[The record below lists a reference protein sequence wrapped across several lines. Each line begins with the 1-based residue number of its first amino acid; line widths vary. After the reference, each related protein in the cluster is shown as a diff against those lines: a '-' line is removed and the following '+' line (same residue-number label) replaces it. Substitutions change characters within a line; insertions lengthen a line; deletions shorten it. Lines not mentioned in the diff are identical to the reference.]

1 VKVERAM
8 NRLARFF
15 RRLGFLARRDQAS
28 RDLEEEMSFHRDQAE
43 RDLIAAGMA
52 PRQARQAAARQFGNA
67 ARLRDQSRE
76 AWGWQPFEHLLQ
88 DVSFGLRTMIRRSP
102 VLTLVAVL
110 SLALGIGA
118 NTAIF
123 SLLDTILLRNLPV
136 AAPQQLVLFGKG
148 LWEGSTDGMPNK
160 SWQLFSYPWYC
171 QFARKTDVFSGVTGL
186 SSIEFG
192 THGTFAAGP
201 RQLVRADLV
210 SGSFFNVLGVHAI
223 LGRTLDEN
231 DDRAPG
237 AGPVAVVS
245 YAWWTR
251 QGRDP
256 AVIGKSLRIEDS
268 TYTVV
273 GIAPPGF
280 FGVTVGQAPDFWIP
294 LSMEK
299 EISPGWNGL
308 EDRNFQSLYLI
319 ARLKPGVTV
328 AQAGAAAN
336 TLFRQIVRSQYLGV
350 HPTAKELE
358 ELQRAHIDLTPGA
371 RGLSQ
376 LRLEMSLPLEIL
388 MTVVA
393 LVLLIACANIAN
405 LLLARGAARAR
416 EIAVRM
422 ALGASRSRIV
432 TQLLTESALLAIA
445 GAALGLA
452 LAWKAG
458 DLFLH
463 LASGQSGPLPLS
475 AMPDLRVL
483 LFTLILT
490 LATALL
496 FGAAPAL
503 RATRPT
509 LAPSLKE
516 GRGIASASARN
527 RLGRGLI
534 VAQIALS
541 LVLLAGA
548 GLFLRSLIKISSV
561 DTGFDRRNVLTFFL
575 DEYGAGLPQNARLN
589 QLQQT
594 IENRVQALP
603 GVRAASFSMFTF
615 NQGEWSDDLT
625 MEGVSR
631 TSENSQEVLY
641 NAVGTQFFDTFG
653 IPLVAGRV
661 FSLHDGPHAPAVAI
675 VNETLARRFFPQG
688 SALGHRF
695 GLGNDPAHASDFEIV
710 GIVKD
715 AKYVSLA
722 ETPHMAAYFP
732 WQQRVQYF
740 SNLNVRY
747 SGDPAAVTLAV
758 RNAMTQVNPGVIVSN
773 VASLGEQ
780 VDASIGSQQLIAQ
793 LSALFSLL
801 ATFLV
806 CIGLYGLMSYAV
818 ARRTSEIGVRMALG
832 AGRAAVQWM
841 VMREILFLAALGL
854 IVGIPVA
861 LLGMNLVAK
870 LEDPH
875 LIARILYGVGP
886 NDPFALTAAVLLMLA
901 VAALAG
907 YLPARRASRIDPMI
921 ALRDE

>member
-1 VKVERAM
+1 MEWLLRIVRKIHL
-8 NRLARFF
+8 LAGREQF
-15 RRLGFLARRDQAS
+15 S
-28 RDLEEEMSFHRDQAE
+28 RDLEDEMAFHRDQTE
-43 RDLIAAGMA
+43 RDLVADGLS
-52 PRQARQAAARQFGNA
+52 PREARQAAARRFGNA
-67 ARLRDQSRE
+67 AQLGDRSRE
-76 AWGWQPFEHLLQ
+76 AWGWQPIEHLLQ
-88 DVSFGLRTMIRRSP
+88 DVSFGLRTMLRRSP
-102 VLTLVAVL
+102 MLTLVAVL

-123 SLLDTILLRNLPV
+123 SLLDAILLRNLPV
-136 AAPQQLVLFGKG
+136 AAPQQLVLFGRG
-148 LWEGSTDGMPNK
+148 LWVGSTDGMPNR
-160 SWQLFSYPWYC
+160 SWQLFSYPWYRE
-171 QFARKTDVFSGVTGL
+171 FAQRTDVFSGVAAIN
-186 SSIEFG
+186 SIEFG
-192 THGTFAAGP
+192 THGSFDSGA

-210 SGSFFNVLGVHAI
+210 SGSFFNVLGVRAT
-223 LGRTLDEN
+223 LGRALDEN

-237 AGPVAVVS
+237 SGPVAVAS

-256 AVIGKSLRIEDS
+256 AVIGKSLRVENS
-268 TYTVV
+268 TYTIV
-273 GIAPPGF
+273 GVAQPGF
-280 FGVTVGQAPDFWIP
+280 FGVTVGQSPDFWIP

-308 EDRNFQSLYLI
+308 EDRDFQSLYLI
-319 ARLKPGVTV
+319 ARLKPGVSA
-328 AQAGAAAN
+328 AQASASTN
-336 TLFRQIVRSQYLGV
+336 TLFRQIVRSQYLGAN
-350 HPTAKELE
+350 PTAKELE
-358 ELQRAHIDLTPGA
+358 ALHRAQIELTPGA

-388 MTVVA
+388 MTVVG

-422 ALGASRSRIV
+422 ALGASRSRLV
-432 TQLLTESALLAIA
+432 AQLLTESALLAIA
-445 GAALGLA
+445 GAVIGVA

-463 LASGQSGPLPLS
+463 LASGQSGPLPID
-475 AMPDLRVL
+475 ATPDLRVL
-483 LFTLILT
+483 LFTLVIT
-490 LATALL
+490 LGTALL
-496 FGAAPAL
+496 FGLAPAL
-503 RATRPT
+503 RATRPS

-516 GRGIASASARN
+516 GRGVASASARN
-527 RLGRGLI
+527 LLGRGLI

-548 GLFLRSLIKISSV
+548 GLFLRSLMKLSSV
-561 DTGFDRRNVLTFFL
+561 DTGFDARNVLTFFL
-575 DEYGAGLPQNARLN
+575 DEYGAGLPQDARLN

-594 IENRVQALP
+594 IEDRVQALP

-615 NQGEWSDDLT
+615 DQGEWSDSLL
-625 MEGVSR
+625 MQGIPR
-631 TSENSQEVLY
+631 TTENSQDVLY
-641 NAVGTQFFDTFG
+641 NAVGTQFFETFG

-661 FSLHDGPHAPAVAI
+661 FSAHDREHAPAVAI
-675 VNETLARRFFPQG
+675 VNETLARRFFPNG

-695 GLGNDPAHASDFEIV
+695 GLGNDPAHATDFEIV
-710 GIVKD
+710 GVVKD
-715 AKYVSLA
+715 AKYVSLS
-722 ETPHMAAYFP
+722 ERPHMAAYFP

-740 SNLNVRY
+740 SNFNVRY
-747 SGDPAAVTLAV
+747 SGDSAAVIAAV
-758 RNAMTQVNPGVIVSN
+758 RKAITQVNPGVIVSN

-780 VDASIGSQQLIAQ
+780 VDASIGNQQLIAQ

-832 AGRAAVQWM
+832 AGRGTVQWM
-841 VMREILFLAALGL
+841 VMREILTLAALGL
-854 IVGIPVA
+854 IIGVPVA
-861 LLGMNLVAK
+861 MLGLNLVAK

-875 LIARILYGVGP
+875 LMSRILFGVGP
-886 NDPFALTAAVLLMLA
+886 NDPLALAAAGALMLA
-901 VAALAG
+901 VSALAG
-907 YLPARRASRIDPMI
+907 YIPARRASRIDPMV

>member
-1 VKVERAM
+1 M
-8 NRLARFF
+8 NRLTRFF
-15 RRLGFLARRDQAS
+15 RRLVFLVRRDQAS
-28 RDLEEEMSFHRDQAE
+28 RDIEEEMAFHRAQTE
-43 RDLIAAGMA
+43 RDLTAEGMP
-52 PRQARQAAARQFGNA
+52 PREARQAAVRQFGNE
-67 ARLRDQSRE
+67 ARLRDQSRD
-76 AWGWQPFEHLLQ
+76 AWGWQPVEHLLQ
-88 DVSFGLRTMIRRSP
+88 DVGFGLRTMLRRSP
-102 VLTLVAVL
+102 MLTLVAVL

-123 SLLDTILLRNLPV
+123 SLLDVILLRSLPV
-136 AAPQQLVLFGKG
+136 AAPQQLVVFGKG
-148 LWEGSTDGMPNK
+148 LWAGSTDGMPNR
-160 SWQLFSYPWYC
+160 SWQLFSYPWYR
-171 QFARKTDVFSGVTGL
+171 QFAQKTDIFSGVTAVD
-186 SSIEFG
+186 SIEFG

-210 SGSFFNVLGVHAI
+210 SGSFFSVLGVQSI
-223 LGRTLDEN
+223 LGRTLNEN

-237 AGPVAVVS
+237 AGLVAVAS

-256 AVIGKSLRIEDS
+256 SVLGKTLRIENAN
-268 TYTVV
+268 YTLI

-299 EISPGWNGL
+299 DVSPGWNGL
-308 EDRNFQSLYLI
+308 EDPDFQSLYLI
-319 ARLKPGVTV
+319 ARLRPGIAI
-328 AQAGAAAN
+328 AQAGAATN
-336 TLFRQIVRSQYLGV
+336 TLFRQIVRTQYLGAN
-350 HPTAKELE
+350 PTPKDLE
-358 ELQRAHIDLTPGA
+358 KIQHAQIDLMPGA

-388 MTVVA
+388 MTVVG

-432 TQLLTESALLAIA
+432 TQLLTESALLAMA

-458 DLFLH
+458 DLFLR
-463 LASGQSGPLPLS
+463 LASGQNGPLPIS
-475 AMPDLRVL
+475 ATPDLRVL
-483 LFTLILT
+483 LFTLGIT

-496 FGAAPAL
+496 FGLAPAL
-503 RATRPT
+503 RATRPS

-516 GRGIASASARN
+516 GRGFASASARN

-534 VAQIALS
+534 VTQIALS

-548 GLFLRSLIKISSV
+548 GLFVRSLVKISSV
-561 DTGFDRRNVLTFFL
+561 DMGFDPRNVLTFFL
-575 DEYGAGLPQNARLN
+575 DEYGAGLPQDARLN
-589 QLQQT
+589 QLQQA
-594 IENRVQALP
+594 IEDRVQALP

-615 NQGEWSDDLT
+615 NQGEWSDSLT
-625 MEGVSR
+625 MDGIPR
-631 TSENSQEVLY
+631 TPQNSQDVLY
-641 NAVGTQFFDTFG
+641 NVVGTQFFSTFG

-675 VNETLARRFFPQG
+675 VNETLARRFFPNG
-688 SALGHRF
+688 SAIGHRF
-695 GLGNDPAHASDFEIV
+695 GLGNDPAHVSDFTIV
-710 GIVKD
+710 GVARD

-747 SGDPAAVTLAV
+747 SGDPASITAAV
-758 RNAMTQVNPGVIVSN
+758 RKAIDQINPGVMVSN
-773 VASLGEQ
+773 VASLEEQ

-841 VMREILFLAALGL
+841 VLREILFLAALGL
-854 IVGIPVA
+854 AIGIPVA
-861 LLGMNLVAK
+861 LLGLNLVAK

-875 LIARILYGVGP
+875 LIARILFGVSP
-886 NDPFALTAAVLLMLA
+886 NDPFALAAAALLMLT
-901 VAALAG
+901 VAAFAG
-907 YLPARRASRIDPMI
+907 YFPARRASRIDPII